1 MLNTYLTIVLAPL
14 IGSIVVGLAGNRLG
28 RTLSHSITILGVTIS
43 TVLSFYVFNHHVLN
57 EGEIFNQNIYTW
69 MQIGGLNISF
79 GFLVDNLTS
88 VMLVVVSFISLM
100 VLYSD
105 KVSPL
110 GHAVRIV
117 LAEKDVNVEI
127 NYIDDD
133 KRPEILNELNPY
145 NTILTLID
153 RDLVLYDPQIIMEY
167 LDERFPHPPLMP
179 VDPVSRA
186 SNRQLRY
193 RVMNDLYSMISDID
207 SDNEIAAAN
216 AKKVLRDNLT
226 AIAPVFL
233 QTSYFMSEDYTLVD
247 CCIAPLMWRLTQYGI
262 KLPMSGKPLQEYSNR
277 LFERQSFSTSLS
289 SEEKEYHE
297 H

>member
-1 MLNTYLTIVLAPL
+1 MA
-14 IGSIVVGLAGNRLG
+14 SIANR
-28 RTLSHSITILGVTIS
+28 R
-43 TVLSFYVFNHHVLN
+43 
-57 EGEIFNQNIYTW
+57 
-69 MQIGGLNISF
+69 
-79 GFLVDNLTS
+79 
-88 VMLVVVSFISLM
+88 SLM

-127 NYIDDD
+127 NYTDDET
-133 KRPEILNELNPY
+133 KPEILNELNPY
-145 NTILTLID
+145 NSILTLID

-167 LDERFPHPPLMP
+167 LDERFTHPPLMP

-193 RVMNDLYSMISDID
+193 RVMSDLYSALTDID

-216 AKKVLRDNLT
+216 AKKILRDNLT
-226 AIAPVFL
+226 AIAPVFS
-233 QTSYFMSEDYTLVD
+233 QTPYFMSEDYTLVD

-262 KLPMSGKPLQEYSNR
+262 KLPLSGKPLQEYANR
-277 LFERQSFSTSLS
+277 LFERQAFNTSLS
-289 SEEKEYHE
+289 SEEKEYHVI
-297 H
+297 

>member
-1 MLNTYLTIVLAPL
+1 MA
-14 IGSIVVGLAGNRLG
+14 SIANR
-28 RTLSHSITILGVTIS
+28 R
-43 TVLSFYVFNHHVLN
+43 
-57 EGEIFNQNIYTW
+57 
-69 MQIGGLNISF
+69 
-79 GFLVDNLTS
+79 
-88 VMLVVVSFISLM
+88 SLM

-127 NYIDDD
+127 NYTDDET
-133 KRPEILNELNPY
+133 KPEILNELNPY
-145 NTILTLID
+145 NSILTLID

-193 RVMNDLYSMISDID
+193 RVMSDLYSALIDID

-216 AKKVLRDNLT
+216 AKKILRDNLT
-226 AIAPVFL
+226 AIAPVFS
-233 QTSYFMSEDYTLVD
+233 QTPYFMSEDYTLVD

-262 KLPMSGKPLQEYSNR
+262 KLPLSGKPLQEYANR
-277 LFERQSFSTSLS
+277 LFERQAFNASLS
-289 SEEKEYHE
+289 SEEKEYHVA
-297 H
+297 

>member
-1 MLNTYLTIVLAPL
+1 MA
-14 IGSIVVGLAGNRLG
+14 SIANR
-28 RTLSHSITILGVTIS
+28 R
-43 TVLSFYVFNHHVLN
+43 
-57 EGEIFNQNIYTW
+57 
-69 MQIGGLNISF
+69 
-79 GFLVDNLTS
+79 
-88 VMLVVVSFISLM
+88 SLM

-127 NYIDDD
+127 NYTDDET
-133 KRPEILNELNPY
+133 KPEILNELNPY
-145 NTILTLID
+145 NSILTLID

-193 RVMNDLYSMISDID
+193 RVMSDLYSALIDID

-216 AKKVLRDNLT
+216 AKKILRDNLT
-226 AIAPVFL
+226 AIAPVFS
-233 QTSYFMSEDYTLVD
+233 QTPYFMSEDYTLVD

-262 KLPMSGKPLQEYSNR
+262 KLPLSGKPLQEYANR
-277 LFERQSFSTSLS
+277 LFERQAFNTSLS
-289 SEEKEYHE
+289 SEEKEYHLT
-297 H
+297 